1 MTANRRLNCRKVDT
15 SWHKPTRLAWLNFG
29 CREIAQRVC
38 TGFNT
43 GQHKIQGQSLEASL
57 PQISGSLDGR
67 SRYSHTGRNR
77 VPWTVLLNNVPA
89 TATQSEIA
97 TSLPTNDRPRHV
109 ELSRLDHATDED
121 TIVVSVESLLTSI
134 GPVHFE
140 MRPTPP
146 GRRIRGRACFE
157 DGDHARIAIGKLNDK
172 PQAFLNQAKLTA
184 QLISSSKYKV
194 RKAIYDSVKMQLDAQ
209 RALCEERHVKFR
221 VYLGTAAERF
231 VVLKIEG
238 EHAEHVKAATD
249 AVEAVLA
256 GLVIKDSNSPLW
268 SPALTNGATHPRLKQ
283 VQREHGI
290 VLIRDKSKR
299 QLRFFGPPAKY
310 ESVCEALVASFEV
323 DLGASQTIPLNAQ
336 QFAWA
341 CRGGFTQVVQALGQ
355 DITSFDVASEP
366 KRIVVTGPYEHYR
379 RALAIVQAQD
389 NVYPP
394 ESPLDAHEDCA
405 ICYTEAEDPV
415 DTPCG
420 HRYCLDCFA
429 NMCTS
434 TASGDYEIPIHCTS
448 GVDRISSAA
457 VPTPDCGNVFRAT
470 ATAKGHTCTG
480 CFTTVCT
487 ACYRQHGFM
496 TCAEYQDLESGGY
509 AAFEKFKKEMQ
520 IKDCPKCSTP
530 MEKTD
535 GCNHMTCQGCGT
547 HICWVCMRTF
557 GASGP
562 CYDHM
567 NKAHGSIGLGEIDYV
582 L

>member
-77 VPWTVLLNNVPA
+77 VPWTVLLKNVPA

-355 DITSFDVASEP
+355 DLTS
-366 KRIVVTGPYEHYR
+366 
-379 RALAIVQAQD
+379 
-389 NVYPP
+389 
-394 ESPLDAHEDCA
+394 
-405 ICYTEAEDPV
+405 
-415 DTPCG
+415 PCG

-434 TASGDYEIPIHCTS
+434 TASGDYEIPIHCEGDMGNCGRS
-448 GVDRISSAA
+448 FALLELQGLLSSAA
-457 VPTPDCGNVFRAT
+457 FEEILEASFNRYIRRRPDQFRCCPNAGLWQRLPRNCDGQRAYLHWMLYNRVHRMLSSARLHDLCRVPRSRVRRLRSFRE
-470 ATAKGHTCTG
+470 
-480 CFTTVCT
+480 V
-487 ACYRQHGFM
+487 
-496 TCAEYQDLESGGY
+496 
-509 AAFEKFKKEMQ
+509 
-520 IKDCPKCSTP
+520 
-530 MEKTD
+530 
-535 GCNHMTCQGCGT
+535 
-547 HICWVCMRTF
+547 
-557 GASGP
+557 
-562 CYDHM
+562 
-567 NKAHGSIGLGEIDYV
+567 
-582 L
+582 

>member
-1 MTANRRLNCRKVDT
+1 MDCPQTVHDLGFQVSSGSIRTWQETTDARTANAHVNVEDAVSSKDICSKLSEAVYPGLDAFQAPPTLPSMIANRRLNCRKVDI

-43 GQHKIQGQSLEASL
+43 GQHKIQGQSLEAFL
-57 PQISGSLDGR
+57 PQISRSLDGR

-77 VPWTVLLNNVPA
+77 VPWTVLLKNVPA
-89 TATQSEIA
+89 TATQSGIA

-134 GPVHFE
+134 GPVHLE
-140 MRPTPP
+140 MRPTPQ
-146 GRRIRGRACFE
+146 GRRIRARACFE
-157 DGDHARIAIGKLNDK
+157 DEDHARIAIGKLNDK

-221 VYLGTAAERF
+221 MYLGTAAERF

-310 ESVCEALVASFEV
+310 ESVCEALVASFGV

-336 QFAWA
+336 HFAWA

-355 DITSFDVASEP
+355 HITSFDVASEP

-389 NVYPP
+389 NV
-394 ESPLDAHEDCA
+394 
-405 ICYTEAEDPV
+405 
-415 DTPCG
+415 
-420 HRYCLDCFA
+420 
-429 NMCTS
+429 
-434 TASGDYEIPIHCTS
+434 
-448 GVDRISSAA
+448 
-457 VPTPDCGNVFRAT
+457 
-470 ATAKGHTCTG
+470 
-480 CFTTVCT
+480 
-487 ACYRQHGFM
+487 
-496 TCAEYQDLESGGY
+496 
-509 AAFEKFKKEMQ
+509 
-520 IKDCPKCSTP
+520 
-530 MEKTD
+530 
-535 GCNHMTCQGCGT
+535 
-547 HICWVCMRTF
+547 
-557 GASGP
+557 
-562 CYDHM
+562 
-567 NKAHGSIGLGEIDYV
+567 
-582 L
+582 

>member
-1 MTANRRLNCRKVDT
+1 
-15 SWHKPTRLAWLNFG
+15 
-29 CREIAQRVC
+29 
-38 TGFNT
+38 
-43 GQHKIQGQSLEASL
+43 
-57 PQISGSLDGR
+57 
-67 SRYSHTGRNR
+67 
-77 VPWTVLLNNVPA
+77 
-89 TATQSEIA
+89 
-97 TSLPTNDRPRHV
+97 
-109 ELSRLDHATDED
+109 
-121 TIVVSVESLLTSI
+121 
-134 GPVHFE
+134 
-140 MRPTPP
+140 MRPTPQ
-146 GRRIRGRACFE
+146 GRRIRARACFE
-157 DGDHARIAIGKLNDK
+157 DEDHARIAIGKLNDK

-310 ESVCEALVASFEV
+310 ESVCEALAASFEV
-323 DLGASQTIPLNAQ
+323 DLGAPQTIPLNAQ

-389 NVYPP
+389 NVCPP
-394 ESPLDAHEDCA
+394 ERPLDAHEDCA

-434 TASGDYEIPIHCTS
+434 TASGEYEIPIHCEGDMGNCGRSFALLELQGLLPPAALEEILEASFNRYIRRRPDQFRCCPTS
-448 GVDRISSAA
+448 
-457 VPTPDCGNVFRAT
+457 DCGNVFRAT
-470 ATAKGHTCTG
+470 ATAKGHICTG
-480 CFTTVCT
+480 CFTAVCT

-547 HICWVCMRTF
+547 HICR
-557 GASGP
+557 
-562 CYDHM
+562 
-567 NKAHGSIGLGEIDYV
+567 
-582 L
+582 